1 MSLKEEFYGEE
12 WQKEAR
18 EVRKDTLKDGAD
30 RLLWKLLGKSARR
43 VPVFRMSMAYSIFM
57 EMLDEKPEGA
67 KCLLHIEALRRGYLI
82 YLVLLDEENE
92 PVMKTTKACCA
103 RSIRAEELDTSVEQF
118 MGEKEDRIMD
128 RPVFQ

>member
-1 MSLKEEFYGEE
+1 MKNR
-12 WQKEAR
+12 R
-18 EVRKDTLKDGAD
+18 EQSV
-30 RLLWKLLGKSARR
+30 
-43 VPVFRMSMAYSIFM
+43 
-57 EMLDEKPEGA
+57 
-67 KCLLHIEALRRGYLI
+67 CCIEAQRRGYLI

-92 PVMKTTKACCA
+92 PVMKTTKACCV